1 MKRLNH
7 TDLTQ
12 YEVEAL
18 QQEFNFTNAFAQQS
32 QSPSQMDIIRRLP
45 ELWLEQGKRILSIRT
60 TQSQ

>member
-18 QQEFNFTNAFAQQS
+18 QQEFNFTNAFTQQS
-32 QSPSQMDIIRRLP
+32 QSPSQMDIIRR
-45 ELWLEQGKRILSIRT
+45 
-60 TQSQ
+60 